1 VYDALSTARPY
12 RPALSRQAALAEI
25 ERCRGWW
32 SEAVYA
38 AFVKS
43 LDGLKSA
50 PDAKLTAAPETTSS
64 VG

>member
-1 VYDALSTARPY
+1 
-12 RPALSRQAALAEI
+12 LSREAALAEI
-25 ERCRGWW
+25 EKCRGWW

-50 PDAKLTAAPETTSS
+50 VEARLAA
-64 VG
+64 VA